1 MRNKGGYIMKVV
13 CTDQYQKLMV
23 EDGVLQ
29 RIPTE
34 GEVIEISEE
43 RYKVLSDPKNNPFGA
58 IFVKKLEEHIKEVET
73 AKKEVKKETTAK
85 KTTKK
90 TTKKKAE

>member
-1 MRNKGGYIMKVV
+1 MKVV

-23 EDGVLQ
+23 QDGVLQ

-34 GEVIEISEE
+34 GEVIDISEE
-43 RYKVLSDPKNNPFGA
+43 RYNILSNPENNSYKVS
-58 IFVKKLEEHIKEVET
+58 FVKTLEEHIQEVET
-73 AKKEVKKETTAK
+73 AKEEVKTEKAVKKTTKKTTAK

-90 TTKKKAE
+90 KE

>member
-1 MRNKGGYIMKVV
+1 MKVV

-43 RYKVLSDPKNNPFGA
+43 RYNILSKPDKNPFGV
-58 IFVKKLEEHIKEVET
+58 IFVKPLEEHIKEIET
-73 AKKEVKKETTAK
+73 AKKETKTEKAVK
-85 KTTKK
+85 KTTKKPAAKK

>member
-1 MRNKGGYIMKVV
+1 MKVV

-34 GEVIEISEE
+34 GEVIE
-43 RYKVLSDPKNNPFGA
+43 L
-58 IFVKKLEEHIKEVET
+58 
-73 AKKEVKKETTAK
+73 
-85 KTTKK
+85 KTKTKK
-90 TTKKKAE
+90 

>member
-1 MRNKGGYIMKVV
+1 MKVV
-13 CTDQYQKLMV
+13 ATDQYQKLMV

-34 GEVIEISEE
+34 GEEFEISDE
-43 RYKVLSDPKNNPFGA
+43 RYEVLSDPKKNSFGA
-58 IFVKKLEEHIKEVET
+58 IFVKKIEEYIQEVET
-73 AKKEVKKETTAK
+73 AKKEVKAEKAVKKTTK
-85 KTTKK
+85 KTTTKK